1 MFRSKNN
8 EDKNI
13 SWVAAVT
20 VVLFLIFLLL
30 TASKTT
36 NSIENFGD
44 EFMTYTTPTSTTS
57 ITTMSSTSS
66 KETTTTM
73 STTTYTS
80 SSSSIIN
87 IKEETEYTK
96 VEFNLN
102 NTSSTTTTQ
111 TTTMTTTVQRE
122 QNDKIYIGSYT
133 ITGYVAT
140 GNLTASGVYPY
151 VGGVAMNKQK
161 MNDLGLSYG
170 DQIHIEGFGTYTV
183 FDCGCAYNTID
194 IFCNTIS
201 ECYAITSYGIDA
213 YIVR

>member
-13 SWVAAVT
+13 SWVAAVI
-20 VVLFLIFLLL
+20 VALFLIFLLL

-44 EFMTYTTPTSTTS
+44 EFMTYTTPTSTTTS
-57 ITTMSSTSS
+57 ITTTSSISS
-66 KETTTTM
+66 KETTTTV
-73 STTTYTS
+73 STTYTS

-96 VEFNLN
+96 VEFSLN

-111 TTTMTTTVQRE
+111 TTMTTTIQRE